1 MVQELIREK
10 ILASQFVRFRFDEP
24 RSPWPLSD
32 CSRFFHNLIPLCELL
47 MEIDSTTVED
57 RLIEHDTYEYDF
69 MDINAG
75 YSYFVDDLTHYEV
88 IEEPMLR
95 LRPIHRVEI
104 LSFSF
109 NSPIDLLVATG
120 RAVSRNA
127 IVKITTAYKH
137 VVHHAAMDQKLRAE
151 ADLADQVALKAR
163 LENIK
168 TAIKIHETI
177 KDPELQDRFAQVVH
191 DTFVP
196 LVSPD
201 GPRLKSIDLTDE
213 SKY

>member
-1 MVQELIREK
+1 MTRKPGVYKCSIEGW
-10 ILASQFVRFRFDEP
+10 AA
-24 RSPWPLSD
+24 PL
-32 CSRFFHNLIPLCELL
+32 RPLKWWGIIQVGAEH
-47 MEIDSTTVED
+47 
-57 RLIEHDTYEYDF
+57 RLR
-69 MDINAG
+69 